1 MPISPSRITTDYIM
15 ELNTENFLSLS
26 DPNKVL
32 EQAAAAA
39 EDNPYKDIY
48 DAMGANSNGDM
59 ELLDPNGPLGKLA
72 KSVFNERSLID
83 DVLGLFDNVICKG
96 EKYTF
101 DINLNLFLK
110 DVIRDLKFN
119 FNPTLCGYSLKND
132 PIGVLTKI
140 ASNFNPFGVN
150 ININGDTKLV
160 DKLKKSLDKVIGKS
174 NIPDSIKNAILVK
187 TDNKLPAL
195 RSPIGASI
203 GIKKEFNNSI
213 AIGNRKNNIEY
224 DFTPFLI
231 TENYKQAFDIIA
243 QKIPSYYGPYVWDAF
258 RLGTEENKK
267 LFMDAYSKSL
277 MDKNGSNMVLKLNT
291 IKYVFDGIN
300 GIKPTV
306 NDTTIFIS
314 RTNKILDAMKTD
326 KVTITKDK
334 VYEWDKLTATFDT
347 VLPNWNKNG
356 TKYDYSKLKGNNI
369 VNDLA
374 TAKTKSK
381 AVDTSF
387 MTTGVIEKELS
398 MSEEIN
404 IINAF
409 N

>member
-26 DPNKVL
+26 DPSKVL
-32 EQAAAAA
+32 DQAAAAA
-39 EDNPYKDIY
+39 EDNPYQDIY
-48 DAMGANSNGDM
+48 DAIGANSNGDL

-72 KSVFNERSLID
+72 KSAFNERSLID

-96 EKYTF
+96 ERYTF

-119 FNPTLCGYSLKND
+119 FNPTLCGYTLKND
-132 PIGVLTKI
+132 PIGVLTKL
-140 ASNFNPFGVN
+140 ASNFNPFGIN

-160 DKLKKSLDKVIGKS
+160 DKLKKTLDKVIGKS
-174 NIPDSIKNAILVK
+174 NLPASIKNAILVK

-213 AIGNRKNNIEY
+213 AIGNRNNNIDY

-231 TENYKQAFDIIA
+231 TENYKQAFDIVA
-243 QKIPSYYGPYVWDAF
+243 QKIPSHYGPYVWDAF
-258 RLGTEENKK
+258 KLGTEENKR

-277 MDKNGSNMVLKLNT
+277 MDKNGSNTVLKLNT
-291 IKYVFDGIN
+291 IKYIFDDEKN
-300 GIKPTV
+300 KPTLI
-306 NDTTIFIS
+306 DTTNFIS
-314 RTNKILDAMKTD
+314 RTDKILDAMKSD

-334 VYEWDKLTATFDT
+334 TYEWDKLISTFDT
-347 VLPNWNKNG
+347 VLPTWNKNG
-356 TKYDYSKLKGNNI
+356 DKYDYSKLKGNTI

-381 AVDTSF
+381 AIDTSF
-387 MTTGVIEKELS
+387 MTTGVIEKELT
-398 MSEEIN
+398 MNEEIN